1 MRRAPAAAA
10 VPAPDLPR
18 KALQRPHQAPERTP
32 RPAARHRVTWF
43 AGSAGLRGLRRSVAV
58 ACEVSTPR
66 RPRAAST
73 ATRAG
78 HGIQN
83 ARQQLTALA
92 TCWLLQ
98 RPRTAWCRVRRAA
111 AVLRERACPQPSSGD
126 SRGGRRCVLSQ
137 TEFSDTQ
144 FFLDCTAR
152 TRSCLAHACA
162 VCWAS
167 GACLIPL
174 SRFARLRRDWKS
186 SG

>member
-10 VPAPDLPR
+10 VPAPDVPR

-78 HGIQN
+78 RGIQN

-137 TEFSDTQ
+137 TQYLSLIFYFILSSALRGRAPASLTRV
-144 FFLDCTAR
+144 LCAGRLAR
-152 TRSCLAHACA
+152 A
-162 VCWAS
+162 
-167 GACLIPL
+167 
-174 SRFARLRRDWKS
+174 
-186 SG
+186 